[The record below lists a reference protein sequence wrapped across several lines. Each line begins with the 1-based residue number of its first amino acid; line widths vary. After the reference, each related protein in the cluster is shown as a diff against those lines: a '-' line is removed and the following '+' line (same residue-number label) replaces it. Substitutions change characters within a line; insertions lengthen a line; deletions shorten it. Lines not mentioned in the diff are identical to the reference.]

1 MAPFMI
7 DQIISHY
14 RIVEKLGGGGMGV
27 VYKAEDT
34 RLGRFVALKFL
45 PSEVSRDPPTL
56 ARFQR
61 EAQAAS
67 ALNHAN
73 ICTIYDVGEQ
83 DGHAFLAMEFLDGVT
98 LKHRIAEKPVETD
111 ILLGLAIEIA
121 DGLEAA
127 HSEGIVHRDIKP
139 ANIFVTRRGHAKI
152 LDFGLAKHTPRDSS
166 SSMAAESKTTV
177 EATEHLTSPGS
188 MVGTIAYMS
197 PEQAR
202 AQELDARTDLF
213 SFGVVLYQ
221 MATGALPFRG
231 ESSAVIFKAILDAA
245 PTPAVRLNPD
255 TPSELERIINKALE
269 KDRNLRY
276 QHATDMR
283 ADLQRLKRHI
293 ESGQVT
299 AASSGTAL
307 AQDNG
312 SQFVRQ
318 PSPSSGSSLR
328 PAPLSSAS
336 AARAAETS
344 FANKKLWK
352 VLIPTALIFVAV
364 IGGAYYRSHRATPLT
379 DKDTIVL
386 SDFDNKTSEPVFDDA
401 LKQGLA
407 IQLEQSPFLSIVSEQ
422 RIRQALRL
430 MGQSPDARVTP
441 KMARE
446 ICQRAEGSADV
457 EGSIAM
463 LGNEYV
469 LGLKAVNCHTGDILG
484 REQITSEDKSHVLP
498 ALGTAATSLRGKL
511 GESLSSV
518 QKYDTPVEEATTH
531 SLDALQAYSLGLK
544 TKDVKGDE
552 AAIPLF
558 DRAIQ
563 LDPEFAIAYA
573 FLGTSYSNL
582 GQSNRAAENLTKAH
596 ELRELVTEREKFY
609 IDSLYNELVI
619 GDLDKG
625 RAVYELWAQVYPRD
639 DTPVGNLGLLNQY
652 LGQYEKSLAH
662 ARDALG
668 LQPESGLRYAN
679 LAQANL
685 HLGRLEEARSLA
697 GEAQAKN
704 LDSPYLRLYLYQV
717 AFLQNDM
724 AGMAKELAWAAGKPA
739 VEDVLLSVEADTASY
754 FGQLGKARIFS
765 RQAIASAERAEER
778 EVASSYEAGAALREA
793 LFGNEAEARQ
803 GSAAALA
810 LSSGRLAKFAA
821 GLALALAGDGD
832 HAQKLAEELAKSFPK
847 DTLVNFIYLPTIRGQ
862 IALNHHDYLRAIEE
876 LKSSAPFELG
886 QPGDSSFAP
895 SLYPVYVRGEAYLA
909 ARQPSEAA
917 AEFQKILEHRGI
929 VVNGPI
935 GALAHLGLARAY
947 AIQGDT
953 TEAGAAYQEFLTLWK
968 DADPDITVLKEAK
981 AEYAK
986 LQ

>member
-1 MAPFMI
+1 
-7 DQIISHY
+7 
-14 RIVEKLGGGGMGV
+14 L
-27 VYKAEDT
+27 
-34 RLGRFVALKFL
+34 
-45 PSEVSRDPPTL
+45 
-56 ARFQR
+56 
-61 EAQAAS
+61 
-67 ALNHAN
+67 
-73 ICTIYDVGEQ
+73 
-83 DGHAFLAMEFLDGVT
+83 
-98 LKHRIAEKPVETD
+98 
-111 ILLGLAIEIA
+111 
-121 DGLEAA
+121 
-127 HSEGIVHRDIKP
+127 
-139 ANIFVTRRGHAKI
+139 
-152 LDFGLAKHTPRDSS
+152 
-166 SSMAAESKTTV
+166 
-177 EATEHLTSPGS
+177 
-188 MVGTIAYMS
+188 
-197 PEQAR
+197 
-202 AQELDARTDLF
+202 
-213 SFGVVLYQ
+213 
-221 MATGALPFRG
+221 
-231 ESSAVIFKAILDAA
+231 ESSDPI
-245 PTPAVRLNPD
+245 
-255 TPSELERIINKALE
+255 
-269 KDRNLRY
+269 
-276 QHATDMR
+276 
-283 ADLQRLKRHI
+283 
-293 ESGQVT
+293 
-299 AASSGTAL
+299 
-307 AQDNG
+307 
-312 SQFVRQ
+312 
-318 PSPSSGSSLR
+318 
-328 PAPLSSAS
+328 
-336 AARAAETS
+336 
-344 FANKKLWK
+344 
-352 VLIPTALIFVAV
+352 ALILVAV
-364 IGGAYYRSHRATPLT
+364 IGGAYDRSHRARPLT
-379 DKDTIVL
+379 NKDTIVL
-386 SDFDNKTSEPVFDDA
+386 SDFDNKTGEPVFDDA

-407 IQLEQSPFLSIVSEQ
+407 IQLEQSPFLSLVSEQ

-430 MGQSPDARVTP
+430 MGQPPDARVISQV
-441 KMARE
+441 AQE
-446 ICQRAEGSADV
+446 LCQRVEGSADV

-469 LGLKAVNCHTGDILG
+469 LGLKAVNCQTGDILG

-518 QKYDTPVEEATTH
+518 QKYNTPVEEATTH

-582 GQSNRAAENLTKAH
+582 GESNRAAENLTKAH

-609 IDSLYNELVI
+609 IDSVYNDLVI

-639 DTPVGNLGLLNQY
+639 DSPVGNLGLIHQY
-652 LGQYEKSLAH
+652 LGQYEKSFAY
-662 ARDALG
+662 ARDALA

-679 LAQANL
+679 LVQANL

-697 GEAQAKN
+697 REAQAKN

-724 AGMAKELAWAAGKPA
+724 AGMAQQVAWAAGKPA

-754 FGQLGKARIFS
+754 FGQLGKGRISS
-765 RQAIASAERAEER
+765 RQAIASAELAEER
-778 EVASSYEAGAALREA
+778 EVASRYEAGAALREA
-793 LFGNEAEARQ
+793 LFGNEAEARLR
-803 GSAAALA
+803 SAAALA
-810 LSSGRLAKFAA
+810 LSSGRLAKFGA

-876 LKSSAPFELG
+876 LKSSASFELG

-895 SLYPVYVRGEAYLA
+895 SLYPVYVRGEVYLA
-909 ARQPSEAA
+909 AHQSSEAA
-917 AEFQKILEHRGI
+917 AEFQKILDHRGI

-947 AIQGDT
+947 ALQGNPT
-953 TEAGAAYQEFLTLWK
+953 KAGAAYQEFLTLWK

-981 AEYAK
+981 AEYAN